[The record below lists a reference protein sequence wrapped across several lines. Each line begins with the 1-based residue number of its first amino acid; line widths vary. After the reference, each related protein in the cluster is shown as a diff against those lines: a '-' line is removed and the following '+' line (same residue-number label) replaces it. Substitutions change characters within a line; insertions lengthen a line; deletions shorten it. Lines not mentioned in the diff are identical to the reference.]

1 MPLTI
6 DHLEI
11 VCKTPPERQQL
22 VAEVE
27 HLVRRDLPASLG
39 AHLGPSLDRGSH
51 TTVVRRLNVRVRL
64 NQRDWTHG
72 NLLTAL
78 CKAFSEALFQA
89 LALPAPLGSPDRAE
103 FSSQILWKAEM
114 IAWVENGT
122 PADAW
127 RFDLPANALGMDRG
141 SAAILLL
148 LEDPATLAELLCLL
162 ATKGTLTR
170 LLARWDA
177 VALERIFAALAA
189 TIVPTLLEPFAPIE
203 AISILERA
211 LTIRG
216 GTAGV
221 SFGTRAHALLL
232 FATSGPASPH
242 PRRTFQLLQAAR
254 ILLEYPR
261 TTLQTLQEVAGAAKL
276 SPAVEAQLRTLLL
289 VPASRWRPIAEG
301 IARIVPITVRDAESP
316 HASIRSEVAGVF
328 LLAPVV
334 LALRWDEPPA
344 KSTSREFKVLLA
356 SIFQTALLLGT
367 AARFD
372 PTDPVLDTGA
382 SIAGGLGAEPG
393 MRDVRAIIDTM
404 PWAEMTRNWNLDPCS
419 SLIEL
424 LEHAAAQLL
433 GALGERIRGFR
444 QAPPAA
450 IARAFVRVPGQIDI
464 SNERHLQV
472 VLEPTPYAIALHLS
486 GCDGEMPFLPWLEQD
501 FTILLEGL

>member
-11 VCKTPPERQQL
+11 ACKTPPERQQF
-22 VAEVE
+22 ATEVE
-27 HLVRRDLPASLG
+27 HWIRGDLSESLG

-89 LALPAPLGSPDRAE
+89 LALPAPPGSPDRAE

-177 VALERIFAALAA
+177 VALERIFAALA
-189 TIVPTLLEPFAPIE
+189 TIVPARLEPFAPIE

-216 GTAGV
+216 GTARV

-232 FATSGPASPH
+232 FAASGSASPH

-254 ILLEYPR
+254 VLLEYPR
-261 TTLQTLQEVAGAAKL
+261 TTLQTLPQVAAAAKL
-276 SPAVEAQLRTLLL
+276 SPAVEAQLRTLLF
-289 VPASRWRPIAEG
+289 VPPSRWRPIAEE
-301 IARIVPITVRDAESP
+301 IARIIPITVRDDETG
-316 HASIRSEVAGVF
+316 HVTIRSEVAGVF

-344 KSTSREFKVLLA
+344 RSTSRDFKVLLA

-367 AARFD
+367 ATRFD
-372 PTDPVLDTGA
+372 PTDPVLDTAA
-382 SIAGGLGAEPG
+382 SIAGGRGAEPG
-393 MRDVRAIIDTM
+393 MRDVRAILNTM
-404 PWAEMTRNWNLDPCS
+404 PWAEMTRNWNLDPCNG
-419 SLIEL
+419 LTEF
-424 LEHAAAQLL
+424 LEHAAARLL
-433 GALGERIRGFR
+433 SALGERIRGFR

-464 SNERHLQV
+464 SNERHLRV

-501 FTILLEGL
+501 VTILLEGL